1 MPVGDLAASLE
12 AIDVSARR
20 ELDAKHA
27 ARERALVD
35 SRALI
40 RTCANTIRAVHR
52 REFERAAE
60 MLGQAA
66 AASARLTDELRDFQ
80 DLYWAGYVQDAQK
93 EYVEANI
100 TYRAVRGES
109 LPTPSELGVAA
120 GPFLNGLGEAVGELR
135 RYVLDRLRRGQIDRC
150 ESILQTMDEIYSLL
164 VTIDYP
170 DALTGGLRRTTDVTR
185 GILERTRGDLTFAL
199 RQRDLEGSLQRLEGK
214 LADTRS
220 ASQAP
225 ARSDPWRPVTP
236 PEE

>member
-12 AIDVSARR
+12 AIDVAARR

-135 RYVLDRLRRGQIDRC
+135 RYVLDRLRRDDSEGCEALLQI
-150 ESILQTMDEIYSLL
+150 MDDVYSFL
-164 VTIDYP
+164 VTVDYP
-170 DALTGGLRRTTDVTR
+170 DALTGGLRRTTDNVR
-185 GILERTRGDLTFAL
+185 GILERTRGDLTSAL
-199 RQRDLEGSLQRLEGK
+199 RQRELQAALRQLEARL
-214 LADTRS
+214 
-220 ASQAP
+220 P
-225 ARSDPWRPVTP
+225 
-236 PEE
+236 